1 MDKKYHKKISLDSLK
16 IGEVARLEEVIKR
29 LGYISTDYKFNHY
42 GAHNIEL
49 IVTNQE
55 LHRDMKT
62 IRRTKYHKGK

>member
-1 MDKKYHKKISLDSLK
+1 MKNYHKRINLDQLK
-16 IGEVARLEEVIKR
+16 LNDIARLEELIKR
-29 LGYISTDYKFNHY
+29 LGYSSTDYKFNHY
-42 GAHNIEL
+42 GTHNIEL